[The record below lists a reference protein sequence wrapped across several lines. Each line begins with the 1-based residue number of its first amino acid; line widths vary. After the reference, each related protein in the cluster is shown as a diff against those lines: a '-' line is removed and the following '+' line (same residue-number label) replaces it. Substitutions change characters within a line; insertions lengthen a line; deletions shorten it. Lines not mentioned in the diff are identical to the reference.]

1 VGRALRRLQRIR
13 DVERE
18 AFIPSPVMERL
29 VLQVMGGWEN
39 VISEV
44 NSAQCLDKRTARDC
58 RDYRA
63 GNRRAA
69 ASSMAS
75 GMPSSHLQISVT
87 YGGG

>member
-1 VGRALRRLQRIR
+1 MTESETPMAAFRRLQRIR

-44 NSAQCLDKRTARDC
+44 NFSRF
-58 RDYRA
+58 
-63 GNRRAA
+63 AA
-69 ASSMAS
+69 AGLSAVAS
-75 GMPSSHLQISVT
+75 
-87 YGGG
+87 